1 MKYYTN
7 KKLIIFYYF
16 SDNQYLSHT
25 PEKVLRERIKYLK
38 QEFDELR
45 EFTTLEKQMYIENH
59 QCYVA
64 VSTIASKK
72 FISFFS
78 L

>member
-16 SDNQYLSHT
+16 SGNQNSFHT

-59 QCYVA
+59 QCYIT
-64 VSTIASKK
+64 VSIIVCKK
-72 FISFFS
+72 LIFLF